1 MHTGAC
7 LLPSPNS
14 RQWVSLLSLPT
25 THIWRWEREREGSH
39 ESKES
44 LKQTKQQHKA
54 FWSLELTHCVSPI
67 FFFVSFEFRAT
78 YLWHMMLGV
87 SAVMYS
93 GTFYAR
99 VCKLNA
105 SSQYQSK
112 DRFNISNRSIYSVVF
127 RWRSSSEERAKES
140 RHAWILRKARRRWS
154 SLKQNHSFR
163 KAHILRFKQLMLVV

>member
-1 MHTGAC
+1 MHTGTC
-7 LLPSPNS
+7 LLPSTNS
-14 RQWVSLLSLPT
+14 RQWVSLIVVADDPHLAM
-25 THIWRWEREREGSH
+25 REREKDRMNRRSH
-39 ESKES
+39 RN
-44 LKQTKQQHKA
+44 KQATQS
-54 FWSLELTHCVSPI
+54 FWSLELTHYVSPI
-67 FFFVSFEFRAT
+67 FFVSFEFRAT

-112 DRFNISNRSIYSVVF
+112 DRFNISNRSIYCVSY

-140 RHAWILRKARRRWS
+140 RYAWILRKARRRWS
-154 SLKQNHSFR
+154 SLNRIIHSGRPIFY
-163 KAHILRFKQLMLVV
+163 ALNN